1 LVAARDF
8 GQYIGYGSL
17 RLHGSPYNS
26 DYSGMSPEN
35 FSALLRKAASFDWHD
50 QPESLEA
57 ASDQFLIGIADNFNK
72 KEDSRGQRWPAH
84 AISTVLRYGVHPLL
98 ILRTPMS
105 VAAMGGANSVRIFR
119 RGNQRL
125 TVGMGIS
132 SAAIPYFRT
141 HQHGD
146 ESRNIPQREFYY
158 LSRGNRPKV
167 VSRFRANVITRGNL
181 PNFIAKAFRR

>member
-1 LVAARDF
+1 MHC
-8 GQYIGYGSL
+8 GT
-17 RLHGSPYNS
+17 YNS
-26 DYSGMSPEN
+26 DHSGMSPEN

-50 QPESLEA
+50 QPESLEV
-57 ASDQFLIGIADNFNK
+57 ASDQFLEGIGDNFNK
-72 KEDSRGQRWPAH
+72 KEDSKGQRWPAH

-98 ILRTPMS
+98 VLHTPMS

-119 RGNQRL
+119 RANQRL

-146 ESRNIPQREFYY
+146 SSRNIPQREFYY

-167 VSRFRANVITRGNL
+167 VSRFRTDVVNRGNL
-181 PNFIAKAFRR
+181 PDFIAKAFRR